1 MILLSLYG
9 LIIVAAICLFFFFAK
24 TSVKLSCFAIDF
36 VAVFIY
42 TIYLL
47 HDAISS
53 KISSGNMIYFWDVL
67 LGLASVVVY
76 GFLLLLLTIY
86 LPKVSKIINFVIV
99 YFGVGIGICLAT
111 DFITSLLSIFNS
123 NIEATYRLQFL
134 NNHLANDVFYY
145 ILFFFVSIPVWKK
158 RMDYLAGE

>member
-1 MILLSLYG
+1 M
-9 LIIVAAICLFFFFAK
+9 
-24 TSVKLSCFAIDF
+24 T
-36 VAVFIY
+36 
-42 TIYLL
+42 
-47 HDAISS
+47 
-53 KISSGNMIYFWDVL
+53 YFWDVL
-67 LGLASVVVY
+67 FGLASVVVY
-76 GFLLLLLTIY
+76 GFLMLLLTIY

-134 NNHLANDVFYY
+134 NNDLANDVFYY
-145 ILFFFVSIPVWKK
+145 VQFLFVSIPVWKK

>member
-24 TSVKLSCFAIDF
+24 TSVKLTCFAIDF

-47 HDAISS
+47 HGPVSS

-67 LGLASVVVY
+67 FGLTSIVVY
-76 GFLLLLLTIY
+76 SFLMLLLTIY

-99 YFGVGIGICLAT
+99 YFGVGIGICLAI
-111 DFITSLLSIFNS
+111 DFITSLLSILNS
-123 NIEATYRLQFL
+123 NIEATYRLQF
-134 NNHLANDVFYY
+134 
-145 ILFFFVSIPVWKK
+145 
-158 RMDYLAGE
+158 